1 MTFILGLTGSIGMGK
16 STVARFLRDRGIPV
30 HDSDAAV
37 HALYQGQAASKVEA
51 LVKKATGKSVME
63 KGAIN
68 RQKLAQA
75 LMQHPALLADLEALI
90 HPLVRTH
97 QQAFVE
103 TCASLNR
110 PICVLEIP
118 LLFETGAQLRCDAVV
133 VVSASHAIQRKR
145 VMARDGM
152 TKERFEMIHVK
163 QMPDAQKRTH
173 AHFIIDTSGSLEA
186 TKRQVDALLR
196 ALAGRS

>member
-37 HALYQGQAASKVEA
+37 HALYQGQAASKVEEI
-51 LVKKATGKSVME
+51 VHQNTHKSVIE
-63 KGAIN
+63 NGVIN

-103 TCASLNR
+103 TCVSQSQQ
-110 PICVLEIP
+110 ICVLEIP
-118 LLFETGAQLRCDAVV
+118 LLFETGAQSRCNAVV
-133 VVSASHAIQRKR
+133 VVSASEAIQRKR
-145 VMARDGM
+145 VMAREGM

-173 AHFIIDTSGSLEA
+173 AHFIIDTSGTLEA
-186 TKRQVDALLR
+186 TMRQVDALLR
-196 ALAGRS
+196 ALAGIS